1 MMQTDPF
8 SVTLKTPLETAR
20 GTIETRDGFLIRVEY
35 DGTDGLGEAT
45 PLIGWTESKQECEK
59 ALSESK
65 EIANALDWGVA
76 LGKVDAPA
84 ARHGLSLAF
93 ADARARAANMPL
105 YRSLG
110 GATEQTRVPV
120 NGTVGA
126 EASPPNTAERAATLV
141 DNGFDCLKVKVGLN
155 GVEED
160 IERIRAVR
168 NRVGDGITL
177 RVDANGAWTE
187 TEATTAIDAFA
198 VLDITYVEQPLPTGS
213 LEAMRS
219 LRGRG
224 VDIAVDESLVAHDID
239 TIIDA
244 DAADVAVLKPMVLGG
259 PDLALA
265 AARRCREA
273 GLEPIIS
280 TTIDAVVARTAAVH
294 VAAAI
299 PGVQPCG
306 LATADWLATDL
317 APDPAPITAG
327 RIQVPQGDGL
337 GLEVRP

>member
-1 MMQTDPF
+1 MMQTEPF
-8 SVTLKTPLETAR
+8 SVALKTPLETAR
-20 GTIETRDGFLIRVEY
+20 GTIETRDGFLVRVEY

-45 PLIGWTESKQECEK
+45 PLVGWTESNQECEK
-59 ALSESK
+59 ALSESV
-65 EIANALDWGVA
+65 EIADALDWGVA
-76 LGKVDAPA
+76 LGKMDAPA

-93 ADARARAANMPL
+93 ADARARAADMPL

-110 GATEQTRVPV
+110 GATEQTTVPV

-126 EASPPNTAERAATLV
+126 EDGPQKTAERAATLV

-160 IERIRAVR
+160 IERVRAVR
-168 NRVGDGITL
+168 NRVGEDVAL
-177 RVDANGAWTE
+177 RVDANGAWTKA
-187 TEATTAIDAFA
+187 EATTAIEAFA
-198 VLDITYVEQPLPTGS
+198 VLDVAYVEQPLPTGS
-213 LEAMRS
+213 LDEMRS

-224 VDIAVDESLVAHDID
+224 VDIAVDESLVAYDID

-244 DAADVAVLKPMVLGG
+244 EAADVAVLKPMVLGG

-273 GLEPIIS
+273 GIEPILS

-294 VAAAI
+294 VAAAV
-299 PGVQPCG
+299 PDVQPCG
-306 LATADWLATDL
+306 LATAEWLATDL
-317 APDPAPITAG
+317 APDPAPVTAG
-327 RIQVPQGDGL
+327 RIEVPQGAGL